1 MKSTALSRFRK
12 EDGATATE
20 YVLLLVGIAVAII
33 LGAIFLSTAIN
44 DRLSSVGSYVSTA
57 PSS

>member
-33 LGAIFLSTAIN
+33 LGAIFLSNAIN
-44 DRLSSVGSYVSTA
+44 DRLSSVGSYVSEA
-57 PSS
+57 PTN

>member
-44 DRLSSVGSYVSTA
+44 NRLSSVGDYVSVA
-57 PSS
+57 PTN